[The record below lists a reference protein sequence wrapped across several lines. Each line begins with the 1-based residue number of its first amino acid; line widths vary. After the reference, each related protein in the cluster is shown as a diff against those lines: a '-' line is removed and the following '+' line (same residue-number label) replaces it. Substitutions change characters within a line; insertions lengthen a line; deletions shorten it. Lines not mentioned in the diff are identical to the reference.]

1 MALTFSDIFKF
12 FFAII
17 FPPLGVFLEKGCGKD
32 LLINVLLTILGL
44 YICGIIHAYESEVR
58 KVTEG
63 DIVYE
68 LNDTVYLAPENVNEA
83 YYLGRIMEFV
93 KDQNNCTT
101 QAKIAWYLR
110 PRDILGKKK
119 NFDSRLL
126 LATMHYDVNPISSI
140 RGKCTIKHTRRY
152 FLLYKLYD
160 RYSQRLYDVVPVEE
174 IRNLSDTLIQAFYPY
189 KFIIVDDG
197 KASDFVEKRECAVCE
212 KWVDNDVLLDCLH
225 CHRKFHM
232 YCIDPPLTK
241 KPPKGYA
248 WECLDCLGI
257 LADLKEEEEN
267 ENNGLNMD
275 EFRNIHHNIKDRKK
289 IYIEK
294 LKKIIE
300 SAKAKEKKNEILP
313 KRNIIPPNA
322 DQFEEPKWPY
332 IYFGDISRRYSFL
345 NDNLDPTDIFPK
357 TCKNENQERS
367 HNNNSKS
374 KGRKKRG
381 KFKEETPVGLRGSKY
396 ELVYSKP
403 DDWEDEKVNNY
414 VKNVKECH
422 PEIQNMD
429 LFDRALLELHKNN
442 YDIDNSFSIMKKIT
456 LKDLDLPT
464 WSKTEIK
471 QFENGIIKYGHE
483 LQYVKQEVPTK
494 RRKDV
499 VQYFY
504 RWKKTKRY
512 RLIYSQFCK
521 VHRPGKVFADLEN
534 NSDDKNK
541 DKDNKDNI
549 KKEEDN
555 DEENVKSSIN
565 KDDNDDEDEDDENK
579 LLKTES
585 IMCSNCNEIVLINE
599 NSISKTMCE
608 ECLIYW
614 LKYYTPKPV
623 HDKKNKDNGKLK
635 RKREEEKQ
643 KIKKR
648 NTKKVRSQSQLSS
661 SEHELSNSEEIVKF
675 KNENLQQVE
684 EPEPEEIIIPCS
696 ICLDSYDTHWNPIV
710 QCSVCKLRVHKSCY
724 GIIEEE
730 TMNWQCSRCKNKDN
744 QRSSMNYT
752 CVLCNIKKN
761 EEEDAVKLTFSNN
774 WAHVLCSLFIPEVKY
789 GNTRTMEPIEF
800 INLIDEKKWKKK
812 CCICDESYGVCVTCH
827 WKGCSKSFHVTCAS
841 TNHQRFSI
849 EESGRN
855 GNLYAAIYCFDHTKA
870 LLENESSS
878 EMELS
883 ISQIIPEICKCHINN
898 TTDII
903 FDDDKMNEIQNPDD
917 DNIIQCRKC
926 NEKISPVWW
935 KRKELLEMIN
945 ELIDEEFDIEEE
957 EEKEEEEEE
966 KEKDKEDE
974 KNKKNEEII
983 EDKMEIDS
991 NEHSLI
997 KEKAKK
1003 ECINYLNHFYI

>member
-1 MALTFSDIFKF
+1 M
-12 FFAII
+12 
-17 FPPLGVFLEKGCGKD
+17 E
-32 LLINVLLTILGL
+32 N
-44 YICGIIHAYESEVR
+44 ESEVR

-101 QAKIAWYLR
+101 QAKIAWFLR

-126 LATMHYDVNPISSI
+126 LATMHYDINPISSI
-140 RGKCTIKHTRRY
+140 RGKCIIKHTSHIEDLEAY
-152 FLLYKLYD
+152 KQQEDTFYYNKLYD

-189 KFIIVDDG
+189 KFIIVDEG
-197 KASDFVEKRECAVCE
+197 KASDFVERRECAVCE
-212 KWVDNDVLLDCLH
+212 KWVDSDVLLDCLH

-257 LADLKEEEEN
+257 LSELNEEEEN
-267 ENNGLNMD
+267 ENGGINLD
-275 EFRNIHHNIKDRKK
+275 EFRNTHHNNTKDRKK

-294 LKKIIE
+294 LKEIIE
-300 SAKAKEKKNEILP
+300 SDKAKAKKREPLLQ

-332 IYFGDISRRYSFL
+332 IYFGDISRRHSFL
-345 NDNLDPTDIFPK
+345 TDNLDPTDIFPK
-357 TCKNENQERS
+357 TCSRTGKKYQSEIPDLLTPEEIEEEKKINIDEQIIKYDASLENENQERS

-381 KFKEETPVGLRGSKY
+381 KFKEETPIGLRGSKY

-403 DDWEDEKVNNY
+403 DDWKDEKVNEY
-414 VKNVKECH
+414 IKNIKECH

-521 VHRPGKVFADLEN
+521 VHRPGKVFADLES
-534 NSDDKNK
+534 NSDDK
-541 DKDNKDNI
+541 DKDTKDNI
-549 KKEEDN
+549 KTEGDDNKESRNDKTDSDN
-555 DEENVKSSIN
+555 TEIKKENNELNNKKKDEKNIKDSDN
-565 KDDNDDEDEDDENK
+565 KDDNDDENDHDEK
-579 LLKTES
+579 KPLKTES
-585 IMCSNCNEIVLINE
+585 IMCSNCNEIVSINE

-614 LKYYTPKPV
+614 LKYYTPKPI
-623 HDKKNKDNGKLK
+623 HDKKNKDNCKLK

-648 NTKKVRSQSQLSS
+648 NTKKVRSQLSS
-661 SEHELSNSEEIVKF
+661 TEHELSNSEEIIKI
-675 KNENLQQVE
+675 KNENLSQVE
-684 EPEPEEIIIPCS
+684 ESEPEEIIVPCS

-710 QCSVCKLRVHKSCY
+710 QCSICNLRVHK
-724 GIIEEE
+724 
-730 TMNWQCSRCKNKDN
+730 N
-744 QRSSMNYT
+744 
-752 CVLCNIKKN
+752 
-761 EEEDAVKLTFSNN
+761 
-774 WAHVLCSLFIPEVKY
+774 
-789 GNTRTMEPIEF
+789 
-800 INLIDEKKWKKK
+800 
-812 CCICDESYGVCVTCH
+812 
-827 WKGCSKSFHVTCAS
+827 
-841 TNHQRFSI
+841 
-849 EESGRN
+849 
-855 GNLYAAIYCFDHTKA
+855 
-870 LLENESSS
+870 
-878 EMELS
+878 
-883 ISQIIPEICKCHINN
+883 
-898 TTDII
+898 
-903 FDDDKMNEIQNPDD
+903 
-917 DNIIQCRKC
+917 
-926 NEKISPVWW
+926 
-935 KRKELLEMIN
+935 
-945 ELIDEEFDIEEE
+945 
-957 EEKEEEEEE
+957 
-966 KEKDKEDE
+966 
-974 KNKKNEEII
+974 
-983 EDKMEIDS
+983 
-991 NEHSLI
+991 
-997 KEKAKK
+997 
-1003 ECINYLNHFYI
+1003 